1 MINELYRLTWYDIE
15 IKKENDERNFSTQFT
30 CKDQYCV
37 VALRCCNDQA
47 TELVQMQL
55 LSPFSEHISVFQI
68 RIWARNRGGV
78 SGLPMY
84 NIRVQSN
91 TFRVKEYIY
100 IYMCVCA
107 CVCVCVR
114 ACVCVSTLRSTVPLG
129 KRVPAQLVKNLL
141 YIAIFAV
148 TIKFNSITL
157 NTISI
162 VQTCHYDFKDL
173 SSPSQPRSQ
182 FSATNLIGDIPLCLY

>member
-55 LSPFSEHISVFQI
+55 LSPFSEYILVFQI

-91 TFRVKEYIY
+91 TSRVKEYIY
-100 IYMCVCA
+100 ICVCVCVRVRVCA
-107 CVCVCVR
+107 CVCVCVCQR
-114 ACVCVSTLRSTVPLG
+114 YEVP
-129 KRVPAQLVKNLL
+129 
-141 YIAIFAV
+141 
-148 TIKFNSITL
+148 S
-157 NTISI
+157 
-162 VQTCHYDFKDL
+162 L
-173 SSPSQPRSQ
+173 SGREYPLSWSRICCTSPY
-182 FSATNLIGDIPLCLY
+182 LPLQ